1 MSQKYELSLAELS
14 AESVRALP
22 ERSLMR
28 RRHMGRGVS
37 ISQTNNNPQTVNV
50 GGDNNGTITIS
61 SNNSNS
67 VSF

>member
-22 ERSLMR
+22 ERTLMR
-28 RRHMGRGVS
+28 RRHLGRVS
-37 ISQTNNNPQTVNV
+37 VTQTNNNPQTVNV
-50 GGDNNGTITIS
+50 GGDNNGSITIS